1 MYLTPPRRDP
11 LRKWSLVCV
20 LARGS
25 WFHLSK
31 NDTNARTLH
40 HVIREWQPFYELF
53 TNVHTSTALHTTIA
67 NTLPLQ
73 QKMYFAILVPRTFDL
88 RRLTVVTPDATL
100 YVTLS
105 VSLTMDYLYYL
116 LIHHFLLAIGPFS
129 LHNSQTL
136 LTRQH
141 WCKHLQ
147 DTRIQ
152 LIQCDDGPQF
162 TCPSS

>member
-1 MYLTPPRRDP
+1 MYLTPPCRDP

-31 NDTNARTLH
+31 NDINARTLH
-40 HVIREWQPFYELF
+40 HVIWEWQPFYELF
-53 TNVHTSTALHTTIA
+53 TNVHPSTALYTTIA

-73 QKMYFAILVPRTFDL
+73 QNMYFAILVPRTFDL

-116 LIHHFLLAIGPFS
+116 LIHHFCLLLVPF
-129 LHNSQTL
+129 LYIIHKL
-136 LTRQH
+136 
-141 WCKHLQ
+141 
-147 DTRIQ
+147 
-152 LIQCDDGPQF
+152 F
-162 TCPSS
+162 